1 MAKAKPTVDPV
12 RAALKSALDNYANP
26 LPLIGAKGKGLF
38 AKAQSADAER
48 AVAEGWLTKRVQR
61 IEVPPGK
68 GKNAKPKFVSETFGI
83 LTEAGARKLAETSET
98 QELKPVLEAIRNA
111 VGKLGEPA
119 PALNPAEFSSAVE
132 AATGTCV
139 AAINTAFDRLRG
151 EVLAALPSTATNPA
165 PIYTAIEAALTKL
178 QPTIMRVP
186 LIEAPTSPPA
196 PQLSPA
202 PTTPPIT
209 EEIVAFVNDWARLRT
224 VGPPFDEIMKH
235 LRARHPNL
243 SVGAFHD
250 ALRKLSSGHPAR
262 LKLSGWPKT
271 LNELPEPELAL
282 FVKHTVTYYA
292 HPNQ

>member
-1 MAKAKPTVDPV
+1 MAKAKGTADPV
-12 RAALKSALDNYANP
+12 RAALKSALDNYATP

-38 AKAQSADAER
+38 TKAQSADAER
-48 AVAEGWLTKRVQR
+48 AVAEGWLTTRVQR

-83 LTEAGARKLAETSET
+83 LTEPGARKLAETSGT

-111 VGKLGEPA
+111 VGNLGEPA
-119 PALNPAEFSSAVE
+119 AAPNPAEFRSAVE
-132 AATGTCV
+132 AAAVTCV
-139 AAINTAFDRLRG
+139 AAINAAFGHLQG
-151 EVLAALPSTATNPA
+151 QVLAALPSTATNPA
-165 PIYTAIEAALTKL
+165 PIFTAIDTALAKL

-186 LIEAPTSPPA
+186 LIEATASPPA
-196 PQLSPA
+196 PQLPPPPPA
-202 PTTPPIT
+202 PPIT
-209 EEIVAFVNDWARLRT
+209 EEIVAFVIDWAKART

-243 SVGAFHD
+243 SVGEFHD
-250 ALRKLSSGHPAR
+250 ALRKLASGHPAR
-262 LKLSGWPKT
+262 LKLSGWSKT
-271 LNELPEPELAL
+271 IHELPEPELAL